1 MQTDP
6 YSRLCGHCVEWWTCK
21 LTLTADWSL
30 CGRVDMQTDPY
41 SRLCGH
47 RVEGLTCKLT
57 LTADCVVIVLKG

>member
-6 YSRLCGHCVEWWTCK
+6 YSRLY
-21 LTLTADWSL
+21 
-30 CGRVDMQTDPY
+30 GRVDMQTDPY